1 MGSWDGHESNSG
13 PTSRSTPDHRLQSA
27 AACPKKSSAQAFPP
41 TTTTRVSGDVSA
53 AEGLV
58 FPPSG
63 ERSGDAAS
71 GVDLSEYEPGSKV
84 VMDWK
89 GEPMV
94 IQPGDKLP
102 NVQ

>member
-1 MGSWDGHESNSG
+1 MDV
-13 PTSRSTPDHRLQSA
+13 PVFA
-27 AACPKKSSAQAFPP
+27 ANHF
-41 TTTTRVSGDVSA
+41 GEN

-58 FPPSG
+58 FPQP
-63 ERSGDAAS
+63 RDGDDGDDGDED